1 MSREDRMTQTAH
13 SHIGLAFKRADMHL
27 SPMEPHYSSHCRL
40 YFISLLWMVQKLGGS
55 MSEFLS
61 KSLARR
67 GEGAWTGEGLLV
79 TAYRGP
85 LSHCSANF

>member
-27 SPMEPHYSSHCRL
+27 SPMEPNYSSHCRL
-40 YFISLLWMVQKLGGS
+40 YFMVQKLGGS

-79 TAYRGP
+79 TANRGP